1 MLSYSELIKGK
12 IITINDQP
20 YEIVEAQSVFK
31 GRGHSYLQTK
41 LKNLAT
47 GAVISKTIQPREEF
61 EEANIEKKKL
71 NLFITIKESLF
82 FQKWVILQIDLS

>member
-31 GRGHSYLQTK
+31 GRGHSYLQT
-41 LKNLAT
+41 N
-47 GAVISKTIQPREEF
+47 
-61 EEANIEKKKL
+61 
-71 NLFITIKESLF
+71 
-82 FQKWVILQIDLS
+82 